1 MDSLIELDLIDLVW
15 AAIAIAIAA
24 SLSAWQRWQL
34 EGQIL
39 LAAGRSLVQL
49 LVVGYILAA
58 VFAIESPLAILAIV
72 GLMVAIATQTAR
84 NRIAPGSPRL
94 LPAIGGSLAISALLA
109 IAYGVLLVVRPPSW
123 YDPQYAIPMTGIVLG
138 NAANGVTLAGERLVK
153 EIERQRGEIETHLSL
168 GATPRQATLAY
179 RRAAVRAGLIPNLNQ
194 MMLAGVVTLPGV
206 LTGQLLG
213 GIDPLSAVSYQILVL
228 FLLAFITAIA
238 MFVATEG
245 IYRQYFNDAAQ
256 LK

>member
-15 AAIAIAIAA
+15 ALIAIAIAA
-24 SLSAWQRWQL
+24 SVSAWEGWQL
-34 EGQIL
+34 EGQMV

-49 LVVGYILAA
+49 LAVGYVLAA
-58 VFAIESPLAILAIV
+58 VFAIESPPAIGAIV
-72 GLMVAIATQTAR
+72 ALMVAIAAQAAR
-84 NRIAPGSPRL
+84 NRIAPGSRRL
-94 LPAIGGSLAISALLA
+94 LPAIAGSLAIGALLA

-123 YDPQYAIPMTGIVLG
+123 YDPQYVIPMVGIVLG
-138 NAANGVTLAGERLVK
+138 NATNGISLAGERLVK

-168 GATPRQATLAY
+168 GATPRQATLVY
-179 RRAAVRAGLIPNLNQ
+179 RRTAVRAGLIPTLNQ

-206 LTGQLLG
+206 MTGQLLG
-213 GIDPLSAVSYQILVL
+213 GIDPLSAVSYQLLIL
-228 FLLAFITAIA
+228 FLLTFITAIA
-238 MFVATEG
+238 MLVATEG